1 MAIGHGTLDPVIDV
15 GFGRSARELL
25 EGAGLAVRYQESP
38 MPHSIDPEFLGEL
51 RGWLAGV
58 VSDR

>member
-1 MAIGHGTLDPVIDV
+1 VIGV

-38 MPHSIDPEFLGEL
+38 MPHSIDPAFLGEL